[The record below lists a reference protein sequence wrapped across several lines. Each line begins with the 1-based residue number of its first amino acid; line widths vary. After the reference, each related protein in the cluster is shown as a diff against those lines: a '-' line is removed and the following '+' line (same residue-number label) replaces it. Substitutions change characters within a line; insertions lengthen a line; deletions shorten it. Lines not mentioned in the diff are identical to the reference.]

1 MDIKKY
7 FYIAISCLV
16 LEVLCSLY
24 LIISSYKSDPAGE
37 AMGQGL
43 GYIGLLMSIFLM
55 VCLGISYSANIQWA
69 VSTISILAALPI
81 LALVMYQV
89 KDVVDKHATKMVDN
103 KFEQGEGIFPK
114 GTPTAL
120 AKAIA
125 ANDTGAMKTLI
136 SQGAQLNQS
145 SNSGSTYLHYAIQL
159 ACKYGHALT
168 PVYTLLQAGADPN
181 LEAPLLEAFYA
192 SGEKSLQAMEYLL
205 QYGADPN
212 VEDMY
217 QVPILHNGTDIAKL
231 KMLVAYGA
239 NLNIESHYW
248 TTKGY
253 TPLMSFVNQESWE
266 AMLFLIEHRADPNHQ
281 AADGST
287 LRSLMQ
293 KRRMIYESS
302 ASSIPTKFLVIEE
315 KLGIQSNVSP

>member
-7 FYIAISCLV
+7 FYVAISCLV
-16 LEVLCSLY
+16 LEVVSSLY
-24 LIISSYKSDPAGE
+24 LIVSSYKSDPTGE

-43 GYIGLLMSIFLM
+43 GYIGLLMSILFI

-69 VSTISILAALPI
+69 VSTISILVALPI

-89 KDVVDKHATKMVDN
+89 KDLVDKHTTKMAHD
-103 KFEQGEGIFPK
+103 KFEQGEDIFPK
-114 GTPTAL
+114 GTPTYL

-125 ANDTGAMKTLI
+125 ANDTGAIKTLI

-145 SNSGSTYLHYAIQL
+145 SNSGSSYLHYAIQL
-159 ACKYGHALT
+159 ACKYGHDLT

-181 LEAPLLEAFYA
+181 LGAPLLEAFYA
-192 SGEKSLQAMEYLL
+192 NGEKSLQAMEYLL
-205 QYGADPN
+205 QHGADPN

-217 QVPILHNGTDIAKL
+217 QVPILHNCRDLAKL

-253 TPLMSFVNQESWE
+253 TPVMSLVNQESWE
-266 AMLFLIEHRADPNHQ
+266 AMLLLIEHGADPNHQ

-287 LRSLMQ
+287 L
-293 KRRMIYESS
+293 
-302 ASSIPTKFLVIEE
+302 KFAAKKAKDL
-315 KLGIQSNVSP
+315 